1 MDEKSREQQ
10 PPQQKE
16 KSIGDNKSFD
26 ERVHQQMLYKD
37 TRIIDLNNVILD
49 KERQILDL
57 QERVREHNKVATVKN
72 QAMRIV
78 QQKFEEMNR
87 DKKDM
92 STETEPGLLSSSGGR
107 DLAGSSN
114 SNSSKQQQER
124 RARSSSPGH
133 VIASRKSLPT
143 SSSGTFSPPP
153 VDPLFD
159 PHSKLA
165 ALPDIDGIHRK
176 HHQRKRVTFDL
187 NPNAPPPHPS
197 ILMHSK
203 HGGAG
208 SSHQNSS
215 ESSSTSMDHVFTEIS
230 SENALLRQQ
239 VSELSSSMEKLK
251 IEYESEIVRLTKE
264 AKTAGLRAKVAATAR
279 IKELETT
286 LEELNG
292 RYEDE
297 TDRLGEEV
305 ATLRSSRNWEVEQ
318 NGHLRDQVAHLK
330 EKAHKLTEEL
340 DASEKAKRSLDSEV
354 DESKKLMELMVD
366 DLLQA
371 ENAINYHVNQ
381 KTAIFEDIDRLK
393 EAIVAQDRFIEILE
407 ADIVIYEQH
416 IGLLRENLG
425 ASQIDHRALIKS
437 KAFETK
443 LLALE
448 REKEQSDKKSNGKN

>member
-1 MDEKSREQQ
+1 MDEKSEESS
-10 PPQQKE
+10 PE
-16 KSIGDNKSFD
+16 KSID
-26 ERVHQQMLYKD
+26 ERVHQQLVYKD
-37 TRIIDLNNVILD
+37 NRIIDLNNVILD

-57 QERVREHNKVATVKN
+57 QERVREHNEVASVKN

-92 STETEPGLLSSSGGR
+92 STETDPSFLNTTSSTSTSSGG
-107 DLAGSSN
+107 N
-114 SNSSKQQQER
+114 SKER

-133 VIASRKSLPT
+133 VIAARKSTTLPT

-153 VDPLFD
+153 LDPPFESTSSSATTS
-159 PHSKLA
+159 SKLSI
-165 ALPDIDGIHRK
+165 LPDIDGIHRK
-176 HHQRKRVTFDL
+176 NQRKRVTFDL
-187 NPNAPPPHPS
+187 NPNSSS
-197 ILMHSK
+197 ILTSS
-203 HGGAG
+203 G
-208 SSHQNSS
+208 SSRHQNLMTSSFSHQNPSS
-215 ESSSTSMDHVFTEIS
+215 ESLEHALTEAA
-230 SENALLRQQ
+230 SENALLRLQ
-239 VSELSSSMEKLK
+239 VSDLNSAVEKMKQDYELEILK
-251 IEYESEIVRLTKE
+251 YTKE
-264 AKTAGLRAKVAATAR
+264 AKTAGLKAKVAATAR
-279 IKELETT
+279 IKELESS
-286 LEELNG
+286 LEEINAKF
-292 RYEDE
+292 EDQTE
-297 TDRLGEEV
+297 RLQEEV
-305 ATLRSSRNWEVEQ
+305 DTLRSSRNWEIEQ
-318 NGHLRDQVAHLK
+318 NGHLKDQVAHLK
-330 EKAHKLTEEL
+330 EKTFKLTEEL

-354 DESKKLMELMVD
+354 DESNKLMELMVD

-371 ENAINYHVNQ
+371 ENAINYHVTQ

-448 REKEQSDKKSNGKN
+448 REKEQSAKKSNGERVGGA